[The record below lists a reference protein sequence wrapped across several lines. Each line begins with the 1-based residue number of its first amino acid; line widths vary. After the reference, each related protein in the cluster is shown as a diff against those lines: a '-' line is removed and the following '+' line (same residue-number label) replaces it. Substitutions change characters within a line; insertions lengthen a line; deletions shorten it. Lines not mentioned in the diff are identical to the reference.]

1 MQNIVVTAKS
11 TICALGHEAESI
23 WAGYKGAVT
32 GGTSGLTMCC
42 FNDQDTPVGK
52 LSPESEQQIKD
63 LRKANINYRRL
74 DKSVLIALWASRKVV
89 ESVGWTNFSN
99 TGVNIG
105 SSRGATQLF
114 EKYHRHFVKSPESRM
129 TPLVSPTTTLGNIA
143 SWVAYDLGVEGATLS
158 HSITCSTALHGMLNA
173 CAWLRSGMADKFIVG
188 GAEAPLTDFTV
199 SQMRSLGVYSKTTS
213 DSTGISADWPCAPLL
228 EGKDANTMVLGEGAS
243 VFALEIDNGQPAL
256 AKITGLGYGT
266 EIIEHNASLSAEA
279 QCMQK
284 SMAMALENAGLDSVD
299 VVIMHAPG
307 TTQGDQAELRA
318 VQSIFGENSSSS
330 FPHIV
335 STKHMTGHTLGASGG
350 VSLDLALEM
359 IQRGEVVRFP
369 YETEVRQE
377 IVKPETVL
385 VNAVG
390 FGGNA
395 VSVIVQKL

>member
-1 MQNIVVTAKS
+1 
-11 TICALGHEAESI
+11 
-23 WAGYKGAVT
+23 
-32 GGTSGLTMCC
+32 
-42 FNDQDTPVGK
+42 
-52 LSPESEQQIKD
+52 
-63 LRKANINYRRL
+63 
-74 DKSVLIALWASRKVV
+74 
-89 ESVGWTNFSN
+89 
-99 TGVNIG
+99 
-105 SSRGATQLF
+105 
-114 EKYHRHFVKSPESRM
+114 
-129 TPLVSPTTTLGNIA
+129 
-143 SWVAYDLGVEGATLS
+143 
-158 HSITCSTALHGMLNA
+158 
-173 CAWLRSGMADKFIVG
+173 
-188 GAEAPLTDFTV
+188 
-199 SQMRSLGVYSKTTS
+199 
-213 DSTGISADWPCAPLL
+213 
-228 EGKDANTMVLGEGAS
+228 
-243 VFALEIDNGQPAL
+243 
-256 AKITGLGYGT
+256 
-266 EIIEHNASLSAEA
+266 
-279 QCMQK
+279 
-284 SMAMALENAGLDSVD
+284 MAMALENAGLDSVD